1 MKLPLSCRFILQW
14 ASSWGT
20 STCLPAQLRLQY
32 SEHPAIPLCPGQ
44 TSELLSQA
52 IPYCTTDCYW
62 VWNKKTNPKQI
73 KAIYTPYIYLLTCTS
88 SRNEDKQSAVLRQTC
103 EFQLNLCCKVW
114 KSLSCI
120 HFLLSFYNSMQKRIK
135 PQKKGLV
142 KQSYAMEW
150 VNTKVST
157 GFSSYFS
164 LRHVSKSHHLLTN
177 KTEEEIFL
185 SALFL
190 AFHTCL
196 PFLKCLALPAASS
209 SCNKKR
215 WSLSGF
221 SRNNSWTSKW
231 FVKTYVQNV
240 PVYQGALGTES
251 SVETWFSVAWW
262 ISYWV
267 VISAVGRFYV
277 YLCMAIRC
285 IF

>member
-32 SEHPAIPLCPGQ
+32 SEHPAIPLFPGQ

-52 IPYCTTDCYW
+52 IPYCTADCYW

-73 KAIYTPYIYLLTCTS
+73 KAIYTLYIYLLTCTS

-157 GFSSYFS
+157 GFSSISVFAMS
-164 LRHVSKSHHLLTN
+164 AKVTICWQTKQRRKSSFLLCFWLFTPAY
-177 KTEEEIFL
+177 L
-185 SALFL
+185 SSSVW
-190 AFHTCL
+190 HCL
-196 PFLKCLALPAASS
+196 QPAAVVT
-209 SCNKKR
+209 KK
-215 WSLSGF
+215 GG
-221 SRNNSWTSKW
+221 
-231 FVKTYVQNV
+231 
-240 PVYQGALGTES
+240 P
-251 SVETWFSVAWW
+251 
-262 ISYWV
+262 
-267 VISAVGRFYV
+267 
-277 YLCMAIRC
+277 
-285 IF
+285 